1 VSGARSVSGGP
12 GGALRLNLAS
22 VLAIVLLLAGVVP
35 AALVVAESDRDPL
48 QLALASLALPAWAAG
63 SPQDVA
69 AGSRWC
75 VRQCRSRERT
85 WSSQRPVRDTAA
97 AFADAL
103 HDAGWRPYRQAGCP
117 LVATPNAGGCWQRD
131 EYVLN
136 LFVRTPTCDGQP
148 NQAPATD
155 AGPPPGGAVAPPTRG
170 AGTCPP
176 AQATVKVFNRV
187 AFGDG
192 PA

>member
-1 VSGARSVSGGP
+1 VLVLAGIVP
-12 GGALRLNLAS
+12 GAL
-22 VLAIVLLLAGVVP
+22 VLV
-35 AALVVAESDRDPL
+35 ESGRDPL
-48 QLALASLALPAWAAG
+48 QIELASLTLPAWAAG
-63 SPQDVA
+63 QPQDVA

-75 VRQCRSRERT
+75 VPQCLSRERT
-85 WSSQRPVRDTAA
+85 WSSQRPVRETAA

-103 HDAGWRPYRQAGCP
+103 HDGGWRPYRQAGCP

-155 AGPPPGGAVAPPTRG
+155 TGPPPGGAVAPPTRG
-170 AGTCPP
+170 AGACPP
-176 AQATVKVFNRV
+176 AQATVKIFNRV